1 MKFGS
6 NIDMLLNQITNFVVH
21 LLSSDPGTPT
31 EGQVWYD
38 TTNKQFKGR
47 DDNSTEVFT
56 RGVNV
61 STPITKSGNDDKP
74 TIGIQAATS
83 GQNGYLSS
91 TDKAKLDAATD
102 AATAS
107 TLMLR
112 DSNGRAKVAA
122 PAAASD
128 IARLQ
133 DVQDAVAGVNWKDSV
148 RVATTVNGTDAT
160 AFANGQVVDGVTLVT
175 GDRLLRKNQT
185 TASENGI
192 FIVNASGAPTRA
204 TDADTGAEMLQA
216 AVMVEEGTT
225 NGDTAW
231 VCSTNGPITLGSTS
245 LTFVQ
250 FGGGSSYTAGNGLT
264 LSGNTF
270 NVGGNSGRIVVNA
283 DDVDLASGIAT
294 PGTYDNV
301 TVDTYGRVTSG
312 SANSRMRRFA
322 ANIGNGSST
331 SFTVNHAL
339 GNAEV
344 IVQVYRNGSPFDV
357 ILTDVELTDSNNATV
372 RFATAPTSNQFRV
385 VVMG

>member
-6 NIDMLLNQITNFVVH
+6 NIDLLLNQITNFVVH
-21 LLSSDPGTPT
+21 LLSSDPGSPV

-107 TLMLR
+107 TLMMR
-112 DSNGRAKVAA
+112 DANGRAKVSA

-133 DVQDAVAGVNWKDSV
+133 DVQDAIAGVNWKDSV
-148 RVATTVNGTDAT
+148 RVATTANGTLAT
-160 AFANGQVVDGVTLVT
+160 AFANGQSVDGVTLVT
-175 GDRLLRKNQT
+175 GDRILLKNQT
-185 TASENGI
+185 TASENGLYT
-192 FIVNASGAPTRA
+192 VNASGAPTRA

-250 FGGGSSYTAGNGLT
+250 FGGGSTYTAGSGLT

-270 NVGGNSGRIVVNA
+270 NVGGNAGRIVVNA
-283 DDVDLASGIAT
+283 DDVDLASGIVT
-294 PGTYDNV
+294 PGTYDSL
-301 TVDTYGRVTSG
+301 TVDTYGRATAG

-322 ANIGNGSST
+322 VNIGNGSST

-339 GNAEV
+339 GNADV
-344 IVQVYRNGSPFDV
+344 IVQVYRNSSPFDV